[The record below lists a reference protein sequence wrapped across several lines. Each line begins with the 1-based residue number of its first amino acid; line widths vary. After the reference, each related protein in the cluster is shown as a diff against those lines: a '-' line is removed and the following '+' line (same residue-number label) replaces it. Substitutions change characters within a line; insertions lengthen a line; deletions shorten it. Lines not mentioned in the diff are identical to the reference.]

1 MPIALFSTSLEK
13 AGFRHGFSTRTASPE
28 EIGAAV
34 GTAFEQIR
42 IVKQVHSARVVDVAA
57 GPTEHEQADAMVSR
71 ATAAISIRTADCV
84 PILIADPISG
94 AVAAIHAGWRG
105 VVSGVVANAIDVL
118 GRDRKNWIAAIGP
131 SICGDCFEVGADV
144 AKKIIVASSDSIVT
158 KRITKSA
165 EEKAFVDLR
174 KAVRAQ
180 LTKCGLAHA
189 NIEDVAGC
197 TYHQKDL
204 FFSYRR
210 DGANAGRLVAVI
222 VPRT

>member
-13 AGFRHGFSTRTASPE
+13 AGFRHGFFTRTASPE

-34 GTAFEQIR
+34 GLAFEQIR
-42 IVKQVHSARVVDVAA
+42 IVKQVHSARVLDAAA
-57 GPTEHEQADAMVSR
+57 GPTEREEADAIVSR
-71 ATAAISIRTADCV
+71 AAAAISIRTADCV
-84 PILIADPISG
+84 PILIADPASG

-105 VVSGVVANAIDVL
+105 VVSGVVNNALEML
-118 GRDRKNWIAAIGP
+118 GTDRKNWIAAVGP

-144 AKKIIVASSDSIVT
+144 AEEIILASNDSIVT
-158 KRITKSA
+158 KRVVKNA

-180 LTKCGLAHA
+180 LTKCGFADA

-222 VPRT
+222 VPRA